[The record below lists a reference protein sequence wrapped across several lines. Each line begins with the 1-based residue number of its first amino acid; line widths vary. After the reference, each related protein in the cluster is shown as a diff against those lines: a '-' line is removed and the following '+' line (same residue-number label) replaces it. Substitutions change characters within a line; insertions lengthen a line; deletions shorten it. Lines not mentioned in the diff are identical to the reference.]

1 MKYKLNPILQKLL
14 EEKLNIHY
22 NDYVIFLKCN
32 MLESSI
38 YVLFDKNKIKFLQ
51 LITSPNKGEISSI
64 GECESFSVLGIEN
77 ISESNKDMSVFNFSA
92 NENKTINNLKSNN
105 FKFIDDSVQFN
116 KSIFEIDFST
126 EIYFKMGGEIEFIK
140 IFN

>member
-14 EEKLNIHY
+14 EEKLNIDY
-22 NDYVIFLKCN
+22 NNYVIFLKCN

-77 ISESNKDMSVFNFSA
+77 ISESNKDMSVFNFSV

>member
-22 NDYVIFLKCN
+22 NDYIIFLKCN
-32 MLESSI
+32 MLHSSI
-38 YVLFDKNKIKFLQ
+38 YILFDKNKIKFLQ

>member
-22 NDYVIFLKCN
+22 NDYIIFLKCN
-32 MLESSI
+32 MLDSSI

-77 ISESNKDMSVFNFSA
+77 ISESNKDMSVFNFSV

>member
-22 NDYVIFLKCN
+22 NDYIIFLKCN
-32 MLESSI
+32 MLDSSI

-105 FKFIDDSVQFN
+105 FKFIDDSIQFN

-126 EIYFKMGGEIEFIK
+126 ESYFKMGGEIEFIK

>member
-22 NDYVIFLKCN
+22 NDYIIFLKCN
-32 MLESSI
+32 MLHSSI

>member
-32 MLESSI
+32 MLDSSI

-77 ISESNKDMSVFNFSA
+77 ISESNKDMSVVNFSA

-105 FKFIDDSVQFN
+105 FKFIDDSIQFN
-116 KSIFEIDFST
+116 KNIFEIDFST

>member
-22 NDYVIFLKCN
+22 NDYIIFLKCN
-32 MLESSI
+32 MLDSSI

>member
-77 ISESNKDMSVFNFSA
+77 ISESNKDMSVFNFSV
-92 NENKTINNLKSNN
+92 NENKTINNLKSND
-105 FKFIDDSVQFN
+105 FKFIDDSIQFN

>member
-105 FKFIDDSVQFN
+105 FKFIDDSAQFN

>member
-14 EEKLNIHY
+14 EEKLNIHFI
-22 NDYVIFLKCN
+22 DYIIFLKCN
-32 MLESSI
+32 MLHSSI
-38 YVLFDKNKIKFLQ
+38 YILFDKNKIKFLQ

-105 FKFIDDSVQFN
+105 FKFIDDSIQFN

>member
-22 NDYVIFLKCN
+22 NDYIIFLKCN
-32 MLESSI
+32 MLDSSI

-92 NENKTINNLKSNN
+92 NENKTINNLKSNDFN
-105 FKFIDDSVQFN
+105 FIDDSIQFN

>member
-32 MLESSI
+32 MLHSSI

-105 FKFIDDSVQFN
+105 FKFIDDSIQFN
-116 KSIFEIDFST
+116 KNIFEIDFST

>member
-22 NDYVIFLKCN
+22 NDYIIFLKCN
-32 MLESSI
+32 MLDSSI
-38 YVLFDKNKIKFLQ
+38 YVLFDKNIIKFLQ

>member
-22 NDYVIFLKCN
+22 NDYIIFLKCN

-105 FKFIDDSVQFN
+105 FKFIDDSIQFN

>member
-22 NDYVIFLKCN
+22 NDYIIFLKCN
-32 MLESSI
+32 MLDSSI

-105 FKFIDDSVQFN
+105 FKFIDDSIQFN

-126 EIYFKMGGEIEFIK
+126 EIYFKMGGEIEIIK

>member
-14 EEKLNIHY
+14 EEKLNIDY
-22 NDYVIFLKCN
+22 NNYVIFLKCN
-32 MLESSI
+32 MLDSSI

-105 FKFIDDSVQFN
+105 FKFIDDSIQFN

>member
-77 ISESNKDMSVFNFSA
+77 ISESNKDMSVFNFST
-92 NENKTINNLKSNN
+92 NKNKTINNLKSNN
-105 FKFIDDSVQFN
+105 FKFIDDSIQFN

>member
-14 EEKLNIHY
+14 EEKLNIDY
-22 NDYVIFLKCN
+22 NNYVIFLKCN
-32 MLESSI
+32 MLHSSI

-105 FKFIDDSVQFN
+105 FKFIDDSIQFN

>member
-22 NDYVIFLKCN
+22 NDYIIFLKCN
-32 MLESSI
+32 MLHSSI
-38 YVLFDKNKIKFLQ
+38 YILFDKNKIKFLQ

-64 GECESFSVLGIEN
+64 GECKSFSVLGIEN

-105 FKFIDDSVQFN
+105 FKFIDDSIQFN

>member
-32 MLESSI
+32 MLHSSI

-105 FKFIDDSVQFN
+105 FKFVDDSIQFN

>member
-22 NDYVIFLKCN
+22 NDYIIFLKCN
-32 MLESSI
+32 MLHSSI
-38 YVLFDKNKIKFLQ
+38 YILFDKNKIKFLQ

-64 GECESFSVLGIEN
+64 GECESFSVLEIEN

-105 FKFIDDSVQFN
+105 FKFIDDSIQFN

>member
-32 MLESSI
+32 MLDSSI

>member
-14 EEKLNIHY
+14 EEKLNIDY
-22 NDYVIFLKCN
+22 NNYVIFLKCN
-32 MLESSI
+32 MLHSSI

>member
-32 MLESSI
+32 MLHSSI

-92 NENKTINNLKSNN
+92 NENKTIKNLKSNN
-105 FKFIDDSVQFN
+105 FKFIDDSIQFN

>member
-1 MKYKLNPILQKLL
+1 MKYKLNPVLQKLL

-32 MLESSI
+32 MLHSSI
-38 YVLFDKNKIKFLQ
+38 YILFDKNKIKFLQ

-105 FKFIDDSVQFN
+105 FKFIDDSIQFN
-116 KSIFEIDFST
+116 KNIFEIDFST

>member
-22 NDYVIFLKCN
+22 NYYVIFLKCN
-32 MLESSI
+32 MLHSSI
-38 YVLFDKNKIKFLQ
+38 YILFDKNKIKFLQ

-92 NENKTINNLKSNN
+92 NENKTINNLKSNDFN
-105 FKFIDDSVQFN
+105 FIDDSIQFN

>member
-32 MLESSI
+32 MLDSSI

-77 ISESNKDMSVFNFSA
+77 ISESNKDMSVFNFST
-92 NENKTINNLKSNN
+92 NKNKTINNLKSNN
-105 FKFIDDSVQFN
+105 FKFIDDSAQFN

>member
-14 EEKLNIHY
+14 EEKLNIDY
-22 NDYVIFLKCN
+22 NNYVIFLKCN
-32 MLESSI
+32 MLHSSI

-64 GECESFSVLGIEN
+64 GECESFSVLGIKN
-77 ISESNKDMSVFNFSA
+77 ISESNKDMSVFNFSV

-105 FKFIDDSVQFN
+105 FKF
-116 KSIFEIDFST
+116 T
-126 EIYFKMGGEIEFIK
+126 YWIY
-140 IFN
+140 

>member
-14 EEKLNIHY
+14 EEKLNIDY
-22 NDYVIFLKCN
+22 NNYVIFLKCN

-51 LITSPNKGEISSI
+51 LITYPNKGEISSI

-105 FKFIDDSVQFN
+105 FKFIDDSIQFN

>member
-22 NDYVIFLKCN
+22 NDYIIFLKCN
-32 MLESSI
+32 MLDSSI

-64 GECESFSVLGIEN
+64 GECESFSVLGIKN
-77 ISESNKDMSVFNFSA
+77 VSESNKDMSVFNFSV
-92 NENKTINNLKSNN
+92 NENKTINNLKSND
-105 FKFIDDSVQFN
+105 FKFIDDSIQFN

>member
-1 MKYKLNPILQKLL
+1 
-14 EEKLNIHY
+14 
-22 NDYVIFLKCN
+22 
-32 MLESSI
+32 MLHSSI
-38 YVLFDKNKIKFLQ
+38 YILFDKNKIKFLQ

-105 FKFIDDSVQFN
+105 FKFIDDSIQFN
-116 KSIFEIDFST
+116 KNIFEIDFST

-140 IFN
+140 IFNQEVKANVNR

>member
-22 NDYVIFLKCN
+22 NDYIIFLKCN
-32 MLESSI
+32 MLDSSI

-92 NENKTINNLKSNN
+92 SENKTINNLKSNN
-105 FKFIDDSVQFN
+105 FKFIDDSIQFN

>member
-14 EEKLNIHY
+14 KEKLNIHY
-22 NDYVIFLKCN
+22 NDYIIFLKCN
-32 MLESSI
+32 MLDSSI

-105 FKFIDDSVQFN
+105 FKFIDDSIQFN

>member
-14 EEKLNIHY
+14 EEKLNIDY
-22 NDYVIFLKCN
+22 NNYVIFLKCN
-32 MLESSI
+32 MLHSSI

-105 FKFIDDSVQFN
+105 FNFIDNSIQFN

>member
-22 NDYVIFLKCN
+22 NDYIIFLKCN
-32 MLESSI
+32 MLDSSI

-126 EIYFKMGGEIEFIK
+126 EIYFKMGGEIELIK

>member
-32 MLESSI
+32 MLHSSI
-38 YVLFDKNKIKFLQ
+38 YILFDKNKIKFLQ

-105 FKFIDDSVQFN
+105 FKFVDDSVQFN

>member
-32 MLESSI
+32 MLHSSI
-38 YVLFDKNKIKFLQ
+38 YILFDKNKIKFLQ

-105 FKFIDDSVQFN
+105 FKFIDDSIQFN
-116 KSIFEIDFST
+116 KNIFEIDFST